1 MDKNTLNVKYEKVTE
16 SGAADISASE
26 ITEVGTYKVTYSV
39 PDTNDEFTGSVTYT
53 FTVEPKSINDAV
65 VTLGESHK
73 YNGSEQTQTVASV
86 KIGDMTLSAR
96 DYDISD
102 NKAADVKADGNYV
115 LTITGKGNFSGT
127 KTAEWN
133 IMPTEPTESA
143 DKKTT
148 ARVRR
153 SRTLSDA
160 DVTYGE
166 LLAVDGT
173 TVLDGTFLWNDGTKV
188 INEDGTEQMTFT
200 PTSKNYLP
208 ITVNVAVSAYSADGG
223 SSSSSSSS
231 ATVYTVKFNTNGGSD
246 IENQTVK
253 KNAKVSEP
261 TAPTKDGYKFGGWFT
276 DKNLKNKYNFASKV
290 TESFTLYAAWSEVKT
305 DTDSN
310 PTDKPENPEKGDSE
324 KDNLFDD
331 VKKDD
336 RYYDDVINAVAKG
349 LFNGTENKTFAPND
363 IITRAMFV
371 TVLYRAEGEPE
382 VNAAV
387 PFADVEAG
395 GYYANAVIWATQ
407 NGIVKGVSETEF
419 APNENITREQIAA
432 IMFRCAEYKGY
443 DVSQGGMQIREFND
457 YESISEYAMPA
468 MAWAVNTGLMKGK
481 TENALNPHDS
491 ATRAEIA
498 AILNRFIDGNK

>member
-86 KIGDMTLSAR
+86 KIGDMTLSAS

-102 NKAADVKADGNYV
+102 NKAADVKAGGNYV

-208 ITVNVAVSAYSADGG
+208 ITVNVAVS
-223 SSSSSSSS
+223 
-231 ATVYTVKFNTNGGSD
+231 D

-290 TESFTLYAAWSEVKT
+290 TESFTFYAAWSEVKT

-310 PTDKPENPEKGDSE
+310 PTDKPENPEKGNSE

-336 RYYDDVINAVAKG
+336 WYYDDVINAVAKG
-349 LFNGTENKTFAPND
+349 LFNGTENKT
-363 IITRAMFV
+363 
-371 TVLYRAEGEPE
+371 
-382 VNAAV
+382 
-387 PFADVEAG
+387 
-395 GYYANAVIWATQ
+395 
-407 NGIVKGVSETEF
+407 F

>member
-1 MDKNTLNVKYEKVTE
+1 MNVKYEKVTE

-86 KIGDMTLSAR
+86 KIGDMTLSAS

-208 ITVNVAVSAYSADGG
+208 ITVNVAVS
-223 SSSSSSSS
+223 
-231 ATVYTVKFNTNGGSD
+231 D

-290 TESFTLYAAWSEVKT
+290 TESFTFYAAWSEVKT

-310 PTDKPENPEKGDSE
+310 PTDKPENPEKGNSE

-336 RYYDDVINAVAKG
+336 WYYDDVINAVAKG
-349 LFNGTENKTFAPND
+349 LFNGTENKT
-363 IITRAMFV
+363 
-371 TVLYRAEGEPE
+371 
-382 VNAAV
+382 
-387 PFADVEAG
+387 
-395 GYYANAVIWATQ
+395 
-407 NGIVKGVSETEF
+407 F

>member
-1 MDKNTLNVKYEKVTE
+1 MNVKYEKVTE

-231 ATVYTVKFNTNGGSD
+231 S
-246 IENQTVK
+246 
-253 KNAKVSEP
+253 S
-261 TAPTKDGYKFGGWFT
+261 
-276 DKNLKNKYNFASKV
+276 LS
-290 TESFTLYAAWSEVKT
+290 S
-305 DTDSN
+305 
-310 PTDKPENPEKGDSE
+310 
-324 KDNLFDD
+324 
-331 VKKDD
+331 
-336 RYYDDVINAVAKG
+336 
-349 LFNGTENKTFAPND
+349 
-363 IITRAMFV
+363 
-371 TVLYRAEGEPE
+371 
-382 VNAAV
+382 
-387 PFADVEAG
+387 
-395 GYYANAVIWATQ
+395 
-407 NGIVKGVSETEF
+407 
-419 APNENITREQIAA
+419 
-432 IMFRCAEYKGY
+432 
-443 DVSQGGMQIREFND
+443 
-457 YESISEYAMPA
+457 
-468 MAWAVNTGLMKGK
+468 
-481 TENALNPHDS
+481 
-491 ATRAEIA
+491 
-498 AILNRFIDGNK
+498 